1 MRLSVGRGLRAASGR
16 AAAAAAVATL
26 VVAPA
31 AAAQTDYYN
40 TDAGRPVRVEDAS
53 VIERYAFDLE
63 PFPVAMQRTSANFYR
78 YKVEPHVGY
87 GILPMTQLELGA
99 PLVVVDRGARRQA
112 ALAGLTVGMMHAF
125 NLETR
130 RLPAFALDVDVLAP
144 VGGLAPAKPRTS
156 LKGIATRTF
165 RHGRV
170 HLNAEYAFSA
180 GRRCATQN
188 DPEPACGLF
197 GGVLPPVVPPE
208 IDDPGLPC
216 ARAAAADQARAACAG
231 PAPARPAAVLT
242 AAAATQQ
249 QQQAAPRRLPGYRRW
264 MAGVGVDRALPL
276 RSMLFAADLF
286 AEWTPWGSAPAD
298 WVAESGVRYQLSP
311 RTVLDA
317 GVGSHF
323 RGRGGSWFIT
333 FGAAYAFALR
343 PLMRDGS

>member
-1 MRLSVGRGLRAASGR
+1 MRLSLARASRAASWSAV
-16 AAAAAAVATL
+16 AAALAVA
-26 VVAPA
+26 P

-63 PFPVAMQRTSANFYR
+63 PFPVAMQRTSSNFYR
-78 YKVEPHVGY
+78 YKIEPHIGY

-112 ALAGLTVGMMHAF
+112 ALAGVTVGMMHAF
-125 NLETR
+125 NIETR

-165 RHGRV
+165 RQGRL

-216 ARAAAADQARAACAG
+216 ARVAAAEGVRAACAG
-231 PAPARPAAVLT
+231 ATSASRSGTTALT
-242 AAAATQQ
+242 VATTQQ
-249 QQQAAPRRLPGYRRW
+249 QQAPRRLPGYRRW
-264 MAGVGVDRALPL
+264 MVGLGGDRALPL
-276 RSMLFAADLF
+276 RSLLVAADIF
-286 AEWTPWGSAPAD
+286 AEWTPWGNAPVD

-311 RTVLDA
+311 RTVLDV